1 MAKGAADHVPP
12 ARRRAASLIL
22 MFKSAKQVH
31 AALSLLNP
39 GSIRDRAEQP
49 VTIGLVATSSSGY
62 GEMEDFLIPAAVPHQ
77 RRLELMERLH
87 RTGDPGAPNHVD
99 FVLYE
104 SGLPVPQGAFPYY
117 RDDPQRTVTEI
128 LHAHDELS
136 LALARQYPVFR
147 GPAVDRIIRAVAWEN
162 TLFAVATALPN
173 VVPNLF
179 ELPWAV
185 GEFASDTAFL
195 TLNQIR
201 MAFLIA
207 AACGKEVGFGQQK
220 GEILTI
226 GGGAFGWRAVAR
238 ELAGKIPLGGGL
250 IPKGAIAY
258 AGTFV
263 VGKGLEYYHHARAR
277 LTKSQHDELYDR
289 AYEQGKLVAE
299 SVSRSN
305 RRPDESRASY

>member
-1 MAKGAADHVPP
+1 
-12 ARRRAASLIL
+12 
-22 MFKSAKQVH
+22 MFNSAKQVR

-49 VTIGLVATSSSGY
+49 VRIGLVATTSNGY

-77 RRLELMERLH
+77 RRMELMEWLH
-87 RTGDPGAPNHVD
+87 RAGDPGAPSQVD
-99 FVLYE
+99 FALYE
-104 SGLPVPQGAFPYY
+104 PGLPVPQGAFPYY

-128 LHAHDELS
+128 LHAHDDSS
-136 LALARQYPVFR
+136 LALARHYPVFR
-147 GPAVDRIIRAVAWEN
+147 AAAVNRFVHAVAREN
-162 TLFAVATALPN
+162 ALFAVATALPD

-226 GGGAFGWRAVAR
+226 GGGAFGWRAIAR

-250 IPKGAIAY
+250 IAKGAIAY

-263 VGKGLEYYHHARAR
+263 VGKALEHYHQAGVR
-277 LTKSQHDELYDR
+277 LTKAQHDELYDR
-289 AYEQGKLVAE
+289 AYEHGKLVAE
-299 SVSRSN
+299 SISRDNS
-305 RRPDESRASY
+305 RPDESLASS